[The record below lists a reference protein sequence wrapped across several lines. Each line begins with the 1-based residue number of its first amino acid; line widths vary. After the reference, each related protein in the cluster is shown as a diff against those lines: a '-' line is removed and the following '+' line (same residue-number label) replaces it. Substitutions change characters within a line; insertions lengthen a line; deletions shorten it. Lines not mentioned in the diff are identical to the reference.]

1 MAKVLNP
8 TSIAAPAAAYAHG
21 VEIPAN
27 ARIIVTSGVVPTRT
41 DGTTPIGI
49 GDQAA
54 LVWQNISAILAEG
67 MMSLTDVI
75 SVTTYVVAGPTLRDD
90 LAVVMRE
97 RDAALQGVLAASTLV
112 TVPALAKPEWKMEI
126 SVIAARS

>member
-8 TSIAAPAAAYAHG
+8 SSIAAPAAAYAHG
-21 VEIPAN
+21 VEVPAN
-27 ARIIVTSGVVPTRT
+27 ARLIVTSGVVPTRK
-41 DGTTPIGI
+41 DGTTPIDI

-67 MMSLTDVI
+67 NMSLTDVVSI
-75 SVTTYVVAGPTLRDD
+75 TTYVVAGPNLQDD
-90 LAVVMRE
+90 LRVVMRE

-112 TVPALAKPEWKMEI
+112 TVPALARPEWKMEI
-126 SVIAARS
+126 SVIAAKS

>member
-8 TSIAAPAAAYAHG
+8 SSIAAPAAAYAHG

-27 ARIIVTSGVVPTRT
+27 ARIIVTSGVVPTHI
-41 DGTTPIGI
+41 DGTTPNDI

-67 MMSLTDVI
+67 KMSLTDVI
-75 SVTTYVVAGPTLRDD
+75 SVTTYVVAGATLRDD
-90 LAVVMRE
+90 LPVVMRE

-126 SVIAARS
+126 SVIAAKS

>member
-41 DGTTPIGI
+41 DGTTPIDI

-67 MMSLTDVI
+67 KMSLTDVI
-75 SVTTYVVAGPTLRDD
+75 SVTTYVVAGATLRDD
-90 LAVVMRE
+90 LSVVMRE

-112 TVPALAKPEWKMEI
+112 TVPTLARPEWKMEI

>member
-8 TSIAAPAAAYAHG
+8 SSIAAPAAAYAHG
-21 VEIPAN
+21 VEVPAN
-27 ARIIVTSGVVPTRT
+27 ARLIVTSGVVPTRT
-41 DGTTPIGI
+41 DGTTPNDI

-67 MMSLTDVI
+67 NMSLTDVI
-75 SVTTYVVAGPTLRDD
+75 SVTTYVVASPTLHDD
-90 LAVVMRE
+90 LPVVMRE
-97 RDAALQGVLAASTLV
+97 RDTALQGVLAASTLV